1 MRQVQ
6 FCGIPSALSN
16 DNFYGYPAGLLYQ
29 HRVRWIETAAA
40 SPLWTS
46 MVSFYLEAD
55 RGHVLEEPVH
65 RAEHRLAIR
74 GNISAVSLP
83 WEDIYGHF
91 AQMTPQDRIATLP
104 HALPAL
110 RAMVKVT
117 VKGMRHAELVDWV
130 AGAHLRHHVV
140 VALLDHLVD
149 IQHPMFATYDG
160 TPAELKQLFR
170 SKVHREY
177 GTEEICPVTIEEQA
191 DLAGAAPT
199 PAQTK
204 NATPEPAGLPQFG
217 GEAFLGSSRP
227 QVLSRIT
234 PATRQVTRPPKK

>member
-1 MRQVQ
+1 MAADFASDINCLKGSLSCAAPKIFVAAHAQPLVCSCARQCELPLCRSCWKRMRQVQ

-46 MVSFYLEAD
+46 MVRFYLEAD

-104 HALPAL
+104 HCAACLA
-110 RAMVKVT
+110 RN
-117 VKGMRHAELVDWV
+117 GESHGERHAACW
-130 AGAHLRHHVV
+130 ASG
-140 VALLDHLVD
+140 
-149 IQHPMFATYDG
+149 
-160 TPAELKQLFR
+160 
-170 SKVHREY
+170 
-177 GTEEICPVTIEEQA
+177 
-191 DLAGAAPT
+191 
-199 PAQTK
+199 
-204 NATPEPAGLPQFG
+204 
-217 GEAFLGSSRP
+217 LGSRCPPSAPCRRCTLGPFSWYSTSNVCNLRRHASRAEATFSLQSP
-227 QVLSRIT
+227 SGVWHRRNLSSDHRRAKPT
-234 PATRQVTRPPKK
+234 